1 MNTRKYTLITG
12 ASCGLGWE
20 LATECARRGRN
31 LLLTALPGE
40 NVKTLGEQLA
50 YEYNIGVVGFEAD
63 LTKIDEIKD
72 LVRII
77 DESYEVDMLINN
89 AGLGG
94 AKSFLE
100 ADPDYI
106 GDIILLNTYALGMLT
121 RLLLP
126 NLKRQ
131 EKAYILNIAS
141 LAAFSPMPYKTVY
154 PASKAF
160 VYSFSR
166 GLDAE
171 LKGTGISVSVA
182 HPGGMKT
189 NAEVSYRIEK
199 HNRLIQATTLS
210 AQKVAQICI
219 SRLLKR
225 RKIIIPGFINKIYWL
240 LLKIMPL
247 SISLSYMRGLFK
259 KELHKRKK
267 KTPSPELIPD

>member
-12 ASCGLGWE
+12 ASCGLGRE

-40 NVKTLGEQLA
+40 NVKILGEQLA
-50 YEYNIGVVGFEAD
+50 REYNISVVGFEAD
-63 LTKIDEIKD
+63 LTRTDEIKD
-72 LVRII
+72 LARIVE
-77 DESYEVDMLINN
+77 ESYEVDMLINN

-100 ADPDYI
+100 ADPEYI
-106 GDIILLNTYALGMLT
+106 EKIILLNTYALVMLT

-189 NAEVSYRIEK
+189 NAEVSLRIEK
-199 HNRLIQATTLS
+199 HNKLIQATTLS
-210 AQKVAQICI
+210 SQRVAQICI
-219 SRLLKR
+219 RRLLKR
-225 RKIIIPGFINKIYWL
+225 RKIIIPGFFNKLYWL

-259 KELHKRKK
+259 KELRRRKK
-267 KTPSPELIPD
+267 KAPAPELIPD

>member
-20 LATECARRGRN
+20 FATECARRGRN

-50 YEYNIGVVGFEAD
+50 QKFNIRVVGFEAD
-63 LTKIDEIKD
+63 LTKTTEIKE
-72 LVRII
+72 LARII
-77 DESYEVDMLINN
+77 NESYEVDMLINN

-94 AKSFLE
+94 AKSFLK
-100 ADPDYI
+100 ADPEYI
-106 GDIILLNTYALGMLT
+106 GNIILLNTYALVMLT

-126 NLKRQ
+126 NLNRQ

-166 GLDAE
+166 GLNAE

-189 NAEVSYRIEK
+189 NAEVSLRIEK
-199 HNRLIQATTLS
+199 HSKFIQSATLS
-210 AQKVAQICI
+210 TQRVAQICI

-225 RKIIIPGFINKIYWL
+225 RKIIIPGFFNKLYWL
-240 LLKIMPL
+240 LLKVMPL
-247 SISLSYMRGLFK
+247 SISLAYMRGLFK
-259 KELHKRKK
+259 KELRKRTKK
-267 KTPSPELIPD
+267 VPAPELIPD

>member
-1 MNTRKYTLITG
+1 MDTQKYTLITG
-12 ASCGLGWE
+12 ASCGLGKE
-20 LATECARRGRN
+20 LATECAQRGRN

-40 NVKTLGEQLA
+40 NIKNMGESLA
-50 YEYNIGVVGFEAD
+50 RDYNISVVGFEAD
-63 LTKIDEIKD
+63 LTKTREIVE
-72 LVRII
+72 LVQLVN
-77 DESYEVDMLINN
+77 ENYQVDMLINN

-94 AKSFLE
+94 AKPFLDATPE
-100 ADPDYI
+100 YI
-106 GDIILLNTYALGMLT
+106 EQIILLNTYALVMLT

-131 EKAYILNIAS
+131 GKAYILNIAS

-171 LKGTGISVSVA
+171 LRGTGISVSVA

-189 NAEVSYRIEK
+189 NAEVSQRIER
-199 HNRLIQATTLS
+199 HNKLIQASTLS
-210 AQKVAQICI
+210 VERVAQICI

-225 RKIIIPGFINKIYWL
+225 RKIIIPGFFNKLYWL
-240 LLKIMPL
+240 LLKVMPL
-247 SISLSYMRGLFK
+247 SITLSYTSGLFK
-259 KELHKRKK
+259 KEFRRRQHQV
-267 KTPSPELIPD
+267 KTPELIPD